1 MKSTIWYP
9 DQLLFGVCHF
19 QFIEDIA
26 TDLDDRSKFESKLA
40 QLGQLHENLG
50 IPKQYLEV
58 MGPIFCQ
65 IIRPV
70 LMAAAAMP
78 TPINPTITSPT
89 ETTSIISSSGV
100 NPSSDNIRST
110 SSTTTASFWSR
121 DSKSAWLRFFRI
133 IAFQMKRGYIGKLP
147 TKDSD
152 NQVAGTTGAE
162 TSKGSSQTDISSGAF
177 NSQGTN
183 LQSSGSTDNSQYL
196 LLHHPSTTSEGSHKT
211 KKRLARQ
218 KMLAIS
224 GFTSGFAKSF
234 DLSSNCPLTG
244 QNLSGVTTG
253 GSTNPFVISDSHAQR
268 RAMYLKQY
276 NQLPSRRE
284 SIGYVQPIEDSSGYA
299 RYVILSN
306 KFKKL

>member
-1 MKSTIWYP
+1 
-9 DQLLFGVCHF
+9 
-19 QFIEDIA
+19 
-26 TDLDDRSKFESKLA
+26 
-40 QLGQLHENLG
+40 
-50 IPKQYLEV
+50 

-78 TPINPTITSPT
+78 TPLNPTITSPT
-89 ETTSIISSSGV
+89 ETTSIISSSGA
-100 NPSSDNIRST
+100 NPANDNIRST
-110 SSTTTASFWSR
+110 SASTTASFWSR

-133 IAFQMKRGYIGKLP
+133 IAFQMKRGYIGTIP

-152 NQVAGTTGAE
+152 NQATGTTGAE
-162 TSKGSSQTDISSGAF
+162 ASKCNSQTDISSGGC
-177 NSQGTN
+177 NSQGNN
-183 LQSSGSTDNSQYL
+183 LSSSASTDNSQYL

-234 DLSSNCPLTG
+234 DLSSNCPMTG
-244 QNLSGVTTG
+244 PTLSGVTTG

-268 RAMYLKQY
+268 RAMYQKQY
-276 NQLPSRRE
+276 FQNPSRRE
-284 SIGYVQPIEDSSGYA
+284 SIGYAQPIDDSTGYS
-299 RYVILSN
+299 R
-306 KFKKL
+306 

>member
-1 MKSTIWYP
+1 M
-9 DQLLFGVCHF
+9 L

-26 TDLDDRSKFESKLA
+26 ADLDDRSKFESKLA
-40 QLGQLHENLG
+40 QLGQIHENLG

-78 TPINPTITSPT
+78 TPINPTVTSPT
-89 ETTSIISSSGV
+89 ETSSITSSSGIK
-100 NPSSDNIRST
+100 PSNTNENIKSSFTT
-110 SSTTTASFWSR
+110 STASFWSR

-133 IAFQMKRGYIGKLP
+133 IAFQMKRGYIGTIP
-147 TKDSD
+147 TNDSD
-152 NQVAGTTGAE
+152 NQATGKTGAE
-162 TSKGSSQTDISSGAF
+162 NSKSNSQTDISNSGC

-183 LQSSGSTDNSQYL
+183 LSTSASTDNSQYL
-196 LLHHPSTTSEGSHKT
+196 LLHHPSTASDGSHKT

-234 DLSSNCPLTG
+234 DLSSTNCPMTG
-244 QNLSGVTTG
+244 QALSGLTAG
-253 GSTNPFVISDSHAQR
+253 NSSNQFVISDSTAQR
-268 RAMYLKQY
+268 RAMYLNKGRK
-276 NQLPSRRE
+276 P
-284 SIGYVQPIEDSSGYA
+284 SIGYAQPIPASAGYE
-299 RYVILSN
+299 RYL
-306 KFKKL
+306 FQQ